1 MYRYNFGLIPQLNIK
16 SLKTNVSSVKKKKPS
31 IILNKND

>member
-16 SLKTNVSSVKKKKPS
+16 SLKTNVSSVKKKPS
-31 IILNKND
+31 ITNVFLNS